1 MKNANSSLLSR
12 RRFLQ
17 LLGGSALGAA
27 SLFGYVRAV
36 EPNWIDVERIT
47 LTIPGLP
54 ERLSGLRI
62 AQLSDIHLSEYTSA
76 QKLFSAVQ
84 RINQL
89 APDFVMLTGDF
100 VGSRAEDAAGL
111 VDPLRALQMPAYA
124 VYGNHDLWTDR
135 GTVRRFLLEGG
146 VTILT
151 NESTEVAGGLY
162 LAGLDDLW
170 SGHPNL
176 KAALR
181 DVPDNAATLLMIHEP
196 DYIDRVVAAE
206 APVAVQFSGHTHGG
220 QVRIPLWDGERMRTG
235 APILPRHGERYPIGL
250 QSVSYSNVYTNRGLG
265 LWPLPYRF
273 NCRPEI
279 SLFTLQPPV

>member
-1 MKNANSSLLSR
+1 MENTKSPLLSR

-17 LLGGSALGAA
+17 FFGGSALSVTG
-27 SLFGYVRAV
+27 LFGYVRV
-36 EPNWIDVERIT
+36 MEPNWIDVERIT

-62 AQLSDIHLSEYTSA
+62 AQLSDIHLSKYTSA
-76 QKLFSAVQ
+76 EKVFSAV
-84 RINQL
+84 RWINQL

-100 VGSRAEDAAGL
+100 VGNRAEDAAGL
-111 VDPLRALQMPAYA
+111 IDPLRALHMPAYA

-135 GTVRRFLLEGG
+135 ATVRRFLLEGG

-151 NESTEVAGGLY
+151 NESTEVADGLY

-170 SGHPNL
+170 SGHPDL
-176 KAALR
+176 KVALR
-181 DVPDNAATLLMIHEP
+181 EIPDNAATLLMIHEP
-196 DYIDRVVAAE
+196 DYIDRVVTAE
-206 APVAVQFSGHTHGG
+206 APVAIQFSGHTHGG
-220 QVRIPLWDGERMRTG
+220 QVRIPLWDGERMRIG

-250 QSVSYSNVYTNRGLG
+250 QPVSYSAVYTNRGLG